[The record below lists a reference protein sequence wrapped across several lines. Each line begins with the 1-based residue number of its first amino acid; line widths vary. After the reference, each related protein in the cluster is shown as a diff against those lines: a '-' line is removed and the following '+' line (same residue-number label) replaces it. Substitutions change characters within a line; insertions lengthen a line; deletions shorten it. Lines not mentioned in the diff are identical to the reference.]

1 MSREEEFYIYN
12 PDEEYIEDF
21 VKRTGEKIDVLEM
34 VDWTDRRVIRRVLE
48 YLRDYGLL
56 FRLEEEME
64 SMRKWWCDEL

>member
-64 SMRKWWCDEL
+64 SMRKW